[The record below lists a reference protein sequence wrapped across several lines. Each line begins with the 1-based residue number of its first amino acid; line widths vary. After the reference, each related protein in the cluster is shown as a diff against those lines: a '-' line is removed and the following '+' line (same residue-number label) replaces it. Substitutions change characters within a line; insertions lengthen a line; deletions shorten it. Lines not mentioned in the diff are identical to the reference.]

1 MTATERAT
9 LRQLY
14 NFHGMPGFFYLRSP
28 IWMLLLHLILRRRY
42 MIPRFSCP
50 LFFCCAC

>member
-14 NFHGMPGFFYLRSP
+14 NFHGMPGFFYLRSLSGCCSC
-28 IWMLLLHLILRRRY
+28 ISFSGRY